1 MAKSNRL
8 MARVVKLLPRTCGP
22 GKELRGA
29 NKMREILPLLAS
41 LRVRMTE
48 VPTKEHG

>member
-22 GKELRGA
+22 CKELRGA
-29 NKMREILPLLAS
+29 NKMQRSFPFGSAQGQDDRGTNKID
-41 LRVRMTE
+41 
-48 VPTKEHG
+48 G